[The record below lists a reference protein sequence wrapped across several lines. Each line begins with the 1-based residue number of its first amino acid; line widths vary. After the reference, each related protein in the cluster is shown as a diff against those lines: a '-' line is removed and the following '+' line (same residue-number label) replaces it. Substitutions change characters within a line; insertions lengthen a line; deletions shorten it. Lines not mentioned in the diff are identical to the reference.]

1 MMVTSHNELL
11 ASVSETVEGM
21 QLLAQRKVRVG
32 RTIWGSNR
40 TIDVIASDPH
50 TGERLG
56 IQCRY
61 QGKSGTTYEKI
72 PAQIDDIR
80 AWPIRG
86 IVVLA
91 GDEFEQEFKGFLRAT
106 GFAIELDELDLW
118 LRLFFGRDL
127 E

>member
-1 MMVTSHNELL
+1 MVSSHNELL
-11 ASVSETVEGM
+11 AEVCEAIEGLG
-21 QLLAQRKVRVG
+21 LLARRKTNVG

-40 TIDVIASDPH
+40 TIDVVATDPD

-61 QGKSGTTYEKI
+61 QGSSGTTYEKT

-91 GDEFEQEFKGFLRAT
+91 GEEFAEDFKGFLRAT
-106 GFAIELDELDLW
+106 GLAIELDELDVW
-118 LRLFFGRDL
+118 LKMFFGRDL

>member
-1 MMVTSHNELL
+1 MATSHNELL
-11 ASVSETVEGM
+11 RSVCEIVESL
-21 QLLAQRKVRVG
+21 QLIARRKVWIG

-40 TIDVIASDPH
+40 TIDVIASDPE

-72 PAQIDDIR
+72 PAQIDDMR

-86 IVVLA
+86 VVVLA
-91 GDEFEQEFKGFLRAT
+91 GEGFAEDFKGFLRAT
-106 GFAIELDELDLW
+106 GHAIELDELDVW
-118 LRLFFGRDL
+118 LRVFFGRDL

>member
-1 MMVTSHNELL
+1 MVASHNELL
-11 ASVSETVEGM
+11 TVVSETVEGL
-21 QLLAQRKVRVG
+21 QLLARRKVRVG
-32 RTIWGSNR
+32 RTIWGKNR
-40 TIDVIASDPH
+40 TIDIIATDPE
-50 TGERLG
+50 TGEQLG

-61 QGKSGTTYEKI
+61 QGEHGTTYEKI

-91 GDEFEQEFKGFLRAT
+91 GEEFSAEFKGFLRAT
-106 GFAIELDELDLW
+106 GFAIELDELDVW